1 MNRREKEPVIRLF
14 LLADLAAQSKRIAPT
29 RETIDSTKAIPQ
41 GGLMGLRDQISSD
54 IKDAMRAKEMA
65 KLNALRMVQSAFKN
79 REIELRPEPMSED
92 EHITVIKKLV
102 KQRKESIEQY
112 QAAKRQDLVDAE
124 SAELKLLEQY
134 LPAQMSR
141 DQIEAL
147 VVAAIAATKASTIKD
162 MGAVMK
168 EVQAKSGGA
177 ADNKIVSELIKAK
190 LTPK

>member
-1 MNRREKEPVIRLF
+1 
-14 LLADLAAQSKRIAPT
+14 
-29 RETIDSTKAIPQ
+29 
-41 GGLMGLRDQISSD
+41 MGLRDQISAD

-79 REIELRPEPMSED
+79 REIELRPEPMNED

-124 SAELKLLEQY
+124 SAELALLEKY
-134 LPAQMSR
+134 LPAQLSR
-141 DQIEAL
+141 EQIEK
-147 VVAAIAATKASTIKD
+147 VVTEVIAATKASTIKD
-162 MGAVMK
+162 MGTVMK
-168 EVQAKSGGA
+168 EVQVRTSGA
-177 ADNKIVSELIKAK
+177 ADNKIVSEVIKSK